1 MSSPPSAALRTWREA
16 SSRRDRL
23 GSVVASPPMTFTRQE
38 ARSLCTKPEL
48 DLVAAS
54 DGKTLEELTL
64 ARVQSKLQ
72 RARTLRDK
80 FRDLERSQRLE
91 ARGKP
96 SPRRRAPRSEGA
108 VRTAR
113 KAEIF
118 AIVTSRF
125 EARAAEL
132 QTEIDQGKRL
142 AKPPASA
149 TAARAPRAA
158 DPPAGQSKKGHRR
171 SRRRA
176 VSQAIE
182 GAPNED
188 VETLEEMQLPKGTRS
203 TQRRLARKPP
213 KKKAAKKKAAKK
225 KAATEAATEK
235 KTAKKTA
242 TKKKAATKKKTAKE
256 GTTKKAAK
264 KKAAKRGAAKKA
276 GKAKK
281 TKVAPVSPEQRSRV
295 ARHSIKQMSGAKGA
309 GRRKQ
314 ARRDKR

>member
-1 MSSPPSAALRTWREA
+1 MA
-16 SSRRDRL
+16 
-23 GSVVASPPMTFTRQE
+23 FTRQE

-48 DLVAAS
+48 DLIVAS
-54 DGKTLEELTL
+54 DGKALEELTL

-80 FRDLERSQRLE
+80 YRDLERTQQLE

-118 AIVTSRF
+118 EIVLGRF
-125 EARAAEL
+125 EARATEL

-149 TAARAPRAA
+149 DAERAPRAA

-171 SRRRA
+171 SRRRTVA
-176 VSQAIE
+176 QALDT
-182 GAPNED
+182 APTDDAEA
-188 VETLEEMQLPKGTRS
+188 LEEMQLPKGTRS
-203 TQRRLARKPP
+203 AQRRLARKPP
-213 KKKAAKKKAAKK
+213 RKKAAKKKAAKK
-225 KAATEAATEK
+225 KVAKKTEAATK
-235 KTAKKTA
+235 KKATKKTA
-242 TKKKAATKKKTAKE
+242 TKKKAAKKTAK
-256 GTTKKAAK
+256 TTATK
-264 KKAAKRGAAKKA
+264 KKATKKTATKKKATKKTATKRGAAKKA

-281 TKVAPVSPEQRSRV
+281 TKVAPVSPEKRSRV
-295 ARHSIKQMSGAKGA
+295 ARHSVKQMSAGKAA